1 MREDMKQP
9 PEARLL
15 IALPLLIMVI
25 SACPGRAENWPQWRG
40 PFLNGSTTETSL
52 PVKWSRTEGLAWVT
66 TMPGPS
72 GATPIVWGDRVF
84 VSSADS
90 STGSLLALCVDA
102 KTGKILW
109 SKRTGKNRT
118 PLTGKKQNMASPSA
132 ATDGKSVYFFY
143 GTGDLAAFDYSGNLL
158 WARALEKDYGTF
170 IIKWGYGGSPLL
182 YRGKL
187 YIVVMQNKN
196 PRRYGGSDPRKGP
209 LDSFLLG
216 IDAKTG
222 KTLWKQVRPADAE
235 DESTESYTTPT
246 LYERDGRGQIIL
258 YGGEYVTG
266 HDPATGKES
275 WRWEFSPRDR
285 KIWQRTVAPAT
296 AGDGMIYVGRAR
308 SRGLYALKPRGA
320 GRLGDDIVAWK
331 HSQNANDVTGP
342 LLYGRRLYLLDGVKK
357 VMTCLEPKTGKVFWH
372 GKLKAKG
379 EFRASPTGADGKIYC
394 MSMSGE
400 VVVLAAGDTFK
411 HLAAI
416 EMKEKTCYSTVS
428 AAGGRLFIRTP
439 RYLYCVG
446 APVRQEGK

>member
-1 MREDMKQP
+1 MREDVKQP

-15 IALPLLIMVI
+15 IALPLLFMVI

-72 GATPIVWGDRVF
+72 AATPIVWGDRVF
-84 VSSADS
+84 VSSADK

-109 SKRTGKNRT
+109 SKRTGKDRPT
-118 PLTGKKQNMASPSA
+118 MGRKHHMASPSA
-132 ATDGKSVYFFY
+132 VTNGKVVYFFY
-143 GTGDLAAFDYSGNLL
+143 GTGDLAAFDYGGNRL
-158 WARALEKDYGTF
+158 WARALEKDYGKF
-170 IIKWGYGGSPLL
+170 VIKWGYGGSPLL

-196 PRRYGGSDPRKGP
+196 PRRYGGSDSRKVP

-222 KTLWKQVRPADAE
+222 KTLWKHVRATDAE

-246 LYERDGRGQIIL
+246 LFERDGRGQIIL
-258 YGGEYVTG
+258 YGGEYVTA
-266 HDPATGKES
+266 HDPATGKEL

-285 KIWQRTVAPAT
+285 KIWQRSVAPAT
-296 AGDGMIYVGRAR
+296 AGGGMIYVGRPR
-308 SRGLYALKPRGA
+308 SRGLYALKPRGT

-331 HSQNANDVTGP
+331 HPQNANDVTGP
-342 LLYGRRLYLLDGVKK
+342 LLYGRRLYLLDGVKR
-357 VMTCLEPKTGKVFWH
+357 VMTCLEPKTGKVLWH

-411 HLAAI
+411 HLATI
-416 EMKEKTCYSTVS
+416 EMKERNCYSTVS
-428 AAGGRLFIRTP
+428 AAPGRLFIRTP

-446 APVRQEGK
+446 APVHRPGK